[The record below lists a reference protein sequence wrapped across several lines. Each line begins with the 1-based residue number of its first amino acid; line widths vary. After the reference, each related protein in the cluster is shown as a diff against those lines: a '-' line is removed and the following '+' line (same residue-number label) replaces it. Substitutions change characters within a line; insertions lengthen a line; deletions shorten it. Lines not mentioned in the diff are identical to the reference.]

1 MEDEEKYKYIRVINN
16 TNEAIEIIDCIDLDN
31 DNSVNRGID
40 KMQEVC
46 KKILEDIDNP
56 KIKAIA
62 TDPFFTFDK
71 TPLLHKAMEIFYL
84 FREDIE
90 LLLKTR
96 AGNAKRKIVLMA

>member
-16 TNEAIEIIDCIDLDN
+16 TTEAIEIIDCIDLDN

-62 TDPFFTFDK
+62 NDPFFTFDK
-71 TPLLHKAMEIFYL
+71 TPLLHKAMEILYL
-84 FREDIE
+84 FRDDIE
-90 LLLKTR
+90 LTLERGRETLHSL
-96 AGNAKRKIVLMA
+96 AS

>member
-1 MEDEEKYKYIRVINN
+1 MEDDERYKYIRAINN
-16 TNEAIEIIDCIDLDN
+16 TTEAIEIIDCIDLDN

-62 TDPFFTFDK
+62 THSFFTFDK
-71 TPLLHKAMEIFYL
+71 TPLLHKAMEIL
-84 FREDIE
+84 GKFREEIE
-90 LLLKTR
+90 LTLERGREMLNEKSF
-96 AGNAKRKIVLMA
+96 